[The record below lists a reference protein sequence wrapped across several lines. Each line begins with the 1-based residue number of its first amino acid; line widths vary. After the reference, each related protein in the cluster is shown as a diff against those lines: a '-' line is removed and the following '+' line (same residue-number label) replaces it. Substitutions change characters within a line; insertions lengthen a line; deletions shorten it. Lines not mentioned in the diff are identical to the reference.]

1 MSSSTQQARRDG
13 KFDFVIAPVPL
24 EGAVGDLDF
33 PKIDFRMLPP
43 TSTELVDRHPADI
56 LREEYRDTLVP
67 DDPPAAEQ
75 PEVLSLTLPTE
86 HVTVVPAG
94 RVVRGNVV
102 GPAVVVAGHVE
113 GKVVAQTGPVLV
125 LPGASVE
132 GTVGSPGMVVI
143 AGDVVSPGVAV
154 ACGGQLVIAETGRV
168 LGKLKYAE
176 IAVYEGAQI
185 RGGQ

>member
-56 LREEYRDTLVP
+56 LREEY
-67 DDPPAAEQ
+67 
-75 PEVLSLTLPTE
+75 
-86 HVTVVPAG
+86 VVPAG

-168 LGKLKYAE
+168 SGKLKYAE